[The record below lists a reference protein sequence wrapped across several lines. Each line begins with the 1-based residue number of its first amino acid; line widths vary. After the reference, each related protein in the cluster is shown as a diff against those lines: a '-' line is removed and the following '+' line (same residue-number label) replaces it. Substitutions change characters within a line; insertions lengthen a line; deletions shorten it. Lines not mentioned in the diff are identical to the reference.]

1 MDFKFPDVGEGIAEG
16 VIVKWHV
23 KPGDHV
29 KQDDVLCEVETDKAI
44 VEIPSPES
52 AVVGQIYHQE
62 GETVEVGEVLVS
74 YEKESGGV
82 SDDKKAEANMDKSA
96 KEQETSDEEQ
106 GNEGKKPVEESSLSE
121 PPKVEE
127 NQPEPP
133 KTEEKQPEPQKAQE
147 KDDESSE
154 AEQSEAK
161 EDQGGVV
168 GAIIDADKVKSGNTG
183 PLFDALKHPGEATSD
198 KTPYVADTTS
208 QLTSNTATSKPE
220 DKTPSTAANYGEV
233 EEQDLSA
240 VRKTVMK
247 HLQKTQDEM
256 IPVSQT
262 HYIDV
267 TNLGLYRKKVNAEYA
282 DDGYHFTFLPFIC
295 MGLIEAIRTYPQFNA
310 EWDKQKEKLLIK
322 KYINI
327 GIAVDSEHGLFVP
340 VVKNAHEMNIK
351 QIALS
356 ISNLV
361 NDVKDRSIKRDNL
374 MGAGV
379 TITNYGSVGTVTAT
393 PIINYPNTCILGLGA
408 IQKVVELQGDKP
420 VQKLKLPVTLTY
432 DHRFIDG
439 ADTAR
444 FLNKLTSEL
453 EDPLRFNHGL
463 IDASA

>member
-1 MDFKFPDVGEGIAEG
+1 MDFKFPDVGEGIHEG

-23 KPGDHV
+23 QPGDHV
-29 KQDDVLCEVETDKAI
+29 KTDDVLCEVETDKAI

-52 AVVGQIYHQE
+52 AVIGKIYHQE

-74 YEKESGGV
+74 YEHEG
-82 SDDKKAEANMDKSA
+82 N
-96 KEQETSDEEQ
+96 KEQE
-106 GNEGKKPVEESSLSE
+106 KAPVEESSLSSSDE
-121 PPKVEE
+121 
-127 NQPEPP
+127 
-133 KTEEKQPEPQKAQE
+133 KTEGNEKKGTGNKKQE
-147 KDDESSE
+147 KKPVEDLSSE
-154 AEQSEAK
+154 ASAKEEAK

-168 GAIIDADKVKSGNTG
+168 GAIIDADKVKSRNQG
-183 PLFDALKHPGEATSD
+183 PLFDNLKHPAEAKPNKET
-198 KTPYVADTTS
+198 YVPAEGGSVPAARTQKAADTTP
-208 QLTSNTATSKPE
+208 SN
-220 DKTPSTAANYGEV
+220 AAEYGEI
-233 EEQDLSA
+233 EEHELSGI
-240 VRKTVMK
+240 RKATMK

-267 TNLGLYRKKVNAEYA
+267 THLGKYRKKVNAEYA

-295 MGLIEAIRTYPQFNA
+295 MGLMESIQTYPQFNA
-310 EWDKQKEKLLIK
+310 EWDKSKEKLLHK

-351 QIALS
+351 QVALE

-361 NDVKDRSIKRDNL
+361 NDVKDRSIKRDKL
-374 MGAGV
+374 TGASIS
-379 TITNYGSVGTVTAT
+379 ITNYGSVGTVTAT

-408 IQKVVELQGDKP
+408 IQKIVELEGDTP
-420 VQKLKLPVTLTY
+420 VQRLKLPVTLTY

-463 IDASA
+463 IDSAK